1 MTDFETN
8 NLLKNDVAGGVIVSA
23 CKLGKQISLL
33 SIVFFIAEILN
44 LSKDSNLY
52 LCLINLLL
60 FFVCQINSLRLSL
73 DADLFDTLYKSRFDM
88 TTFDGALKV
97 FYNNDKNNADMFT
110 RWQGARKIFNFAIFC
125 LILQALLIAATY
137 IL

>member
-8 NLLKNDVAGGVIVSA
+8 NALKNEIAGGMITSA
-23 CKLGKQISLL
+23 CNLGKQISLL
-33 SIVFFIAEILN
+33 SIVFFVAEILI

-60 FFVCQINSLRLSL
+60 FLICQKNALKLLL
-73 DADLFDTLYKSRFDM
+73 DADLFKILYNSRFDM
-88 TTFDGALKV
+88 TTFDTALKV
-97 FYNNDKNNADMFT
+97 LFNNDKNNADMFI
-110 RWQGARKIFNFAIFC
+110 RWQCARRIFNFAIFC